1 MQDPWANFVQKGN
14 GGSGGGSLFFGAANN
29 TTNVHI
35 RVDTPSDFN
44 RNDQISNVLDGN
56 WHYVSVTFESG
67 TVKMYKDGL
76 QTGSFSYIHGSGFG
90 NTSNVFLGSAY
101 GSQDFLLGL
110 IDEVRIYN
118 RALSASEVKALYNQS
133 ASKINKT
140 PTNILTNGLV
150 GHWTFDG
157 ADTNWTANTVVD
169 RSGNG
174 NTGAMIN
181 MSTSTSPAKGKIGQA
196 LNFDGV
202 NDYVAVDSV
211 FTTNQTELTMSA
223 WVNFKSFNQPPGVIM
238 NSPIISGWDTW
249 SGGSQKGYQVRIS
262 HNTFDYTM
270 WNININDGVN
280 YNATLYDNISDA
292 SFTAKYANKWI
303 HAVAT
308 FKGGQYVKLYLDGE
322 LKITNTSSI
331 PSEMVPEV
339 RSTDWIGRTNIN
351 SGYSSAVIDEVRV
364 YNRALSASEV
374 KSLYNQSA
382 SKFNKTPTN
391 ILTSG
396 LVGHWTFDGADTNW
410 TTNTVV
416 DRSGNGNTGAMV
428 NMSTTTSPAKGRIGQ
443 ALKFKNTNEYI
454 SVADPAS
461 GILDPSYITISAWIK
476 LNKSNDNDY
485 IVSKDRDGGDNPG
498 LGGYELKVNSAR
510 NLRGQIWRNSTQTT
524 LSVDASSALEEN
536 TWYHTVMTFD
546 GSNIRVYLNGL
557 QNGISATVSEETV
570 QPTTKNLA
578 IGILSYNAPSWYP
591 MNGLIDEVRVY
602 NRALSASEVK
612 ALYNMGR

>member
-1 MQDPWANFVQKGN
+1 MFFGIYHYSDATFKISRPSTLNSGLVGHWTFDGADTNWTTNTVVDRSGNGNTGAMTNMSTSTSPAKGKIGQALNFDGVNDKVVVNHSSSINLNNAATFSLWIKALPQMQDPWANFVQKGN

-196 LNFDGV
+196 LKFDGV
-202 NDYVAVDSV
+202 DDYVDVGDPASEVLDFGTGNFS
-211 FTTNQTELTMSA
+211 LAA
-223 WVNFKSFNQPPGVIM
+223 WINVKAKSGALR
-238 NSPIISGWDTW
+238 IINKRDTA
-249 SGGSQKGYQVRIS
+249 SQKGYEMYIENGNNNLSLFIS
-262 HNTFDYTM
+262 NGVNTFGNSGDSTINLRDGNWHYVVVTFDRGGNANYYTD
-270 WNININDGVN
+270 NKIG
-280 YNATLYDNISDA
+280 TPRNISA
-292 SFTAKYANKWI
+292 SGN
-303 HAVAT
+303 
-308 FKGGQYVKLYLDGE
+308 
-322 LKITNTSSI
+322 SSI
-331 PSEMVPEV
+331 SNTQDVH
-339 RSTDWIGRTNIN
+339 IGMYNTATN
-351 SGYSSAVIDEVRV
+351 YF
-364 YNRALSASEV
+364 L
-374 KSLYNQSA
+374 
-382 SKFNKTPTN
+382 
-391 ILTSG
+391 
-396 LVGHWTFDGADTNW
+396 
-410 TTNTVV
+410 
-416 DRSGNGNTGAMV
+416 
-428 NMSTTTSPAKGRIGQ
+428 
-443 ALKFKNTNEYI
+443 
-454 SVADPAS
+454 
-461 GILDPSYITISAWIK
+461 
-476 LNKSNDNDY
+476 
-485 IVSKDRDGGDNPG
+485 
-498 LGGYELKVNSAR
+498 
-510 NLRGQIWRNSTQTT
+510 
-524 LSVDASSALEEN
+524 
-536 TWYHTVMTFD
+536 
-546 GSNIRVYLNGL
+546 
-557 QNGISATVSEETV
+557 
-570 QPTTKNLA
+570 
-578 IGILSYNAPSWYP
+578 
-591 MNGLIDEVRVY
+591 GLIDEVRVY